1 MRLNDEDRAVL
12 RHLADQGALIIDRAV
27 AWCAINSGS
36 RHLAGLERQRQVL
49 LDAFGNLPA
58 APADVPLGA
67 SPEVG
72 ADGGS
77 ASKPI
82 PPPSPWSCGPKLRSR
97 SC

>member
-12 RHLADQGALIIDRAV
+12 RHLADQGPLIIDRAV

-58 APADVPLGA
+58 APTDIPLGA

-77 ASKPI
+77 ASRPTRRR
-82 PPPSPWSCGPKLRSR
+82 SPWSCGPRRRSR